1 MWIESKNGIV
11 NTDRLDT
18 ISVYENKVYTNDK
31 QTDTK
36 WLVRGLTSNGDY
48 VTFDEYEYKLL
59 ADRQVQR
66 LMRQLNGQPIEEIKV
81 PLSEPEERASAAKD
95 HPRPQPEG
103 AEGNL
108 IPFRERI
115 GLRRPLGMDDP
126 VRVRFGCLPLS
137 V

>member
-81 PLSEPEERASAAKD
+81 PLSEPEEPKKSKYDTDNPHIKCIKVTDAS
-95 HPRPQPEG
+95 EC
-103 AEGNL
+103 L
-108 IPFRERI
+108 IELI
-115 GLRRPLGMDDP
+115 E
-126 VRVRFGCLPLS
+126 
-137 V
+137 